1 MINKIFGYFKGGNND
16 PSISQNYKD
25 SLDKIKLQGS
35 FHKKIIGGTKETMGD
50 ECTLYLSLVNEKTFD
65 YNLNVYNDEYQFSSK
80 NENEINS
87 FINYSNFNF
96 SKIDTWETISFALTN
111 DRGFKLCY
119 EEGRE
124 VLVWEYNRDFYLF
137 YFFRDD
143 ENSKNKSDFFTHLV
157 NLIASYEYAE
167 NYETSSKLEGNSDYL
182 TNLGDVEE
190 ICEFLEQNYSG
201 IYGKNIEYSPEKI
214 EKKKSPIT
222 SSEKISLESD
232 LISKFDKISITQLNF
247 RESYPNAVRLF
258 ESKGMLHKYDKLK
271 DDLLVVTDNA
281 NLGIYS
287 VEPFKYYIVVE
298 EAQSSSGIPK
308 TLTMTSVSQ
317 DINLISNMK
326 ENLIMWLSQ
335 DDIGSNQKTAYNF
348 VFYTD
353 DVVDLFRRVIAK
365 GLYETSSLSKYE
377 DLKED
382 ERDWIENEN
391 MPDSEYDED
400 PVNDV
405 EMEMEN
411 EFQESATDQLNKIT
425 AQAYLH
431 DRTFVVRDDNTIGV
445 YKTDEDDIL
454 THLANLPAVLKYE
467 DKNLDI
473 KNAQM
478 FYSDTNMILLDQ
490 NNPSS
495 AFRFDLGK
503 GKIVEEWSADEMK
516 SIDQVSHERKFDQ
529 MTDNQIMIGMNK
541 NNLFTMDPRINKKN
555 KVVSSK
561 SYKTNPK
568 MSCLTSTDFGGVAT
582 GSLNGEIRLY
592 SGIGKNA
599 KTLLP
604 CFGDSIKSIDT
615 TADGKYLLATC
626 DKYLILV
633 PTSMKGDKNGFNT
646 QMGKEKPHPR
656 TLKIKPIDMTK
667 YHLEDLQFTP
677 AKFNVN
683 QIDGETNIITSMGDH
698 VIIWNFAKVKK
709 GILDDYRIKKLHQNV
724 VENQFKFNRNQFVV
738 TMDHSLRI
746 QNQKMMF
753 QDK

>member
-1 MINKIFGYFKGGNND
+1 MINKIFGFFKGGNND
-16 PSISQNYKD
+16 SHNYKD

-35 FHKKIIGGTKETMGD
+35 FHKKVIGGSKETIGD
-50 ECTLYLSLVNEKTFD
+50 ECTIYLSIVNDKTFD

-80 NENEINS
+80 NENFN
-87 FINYSNFNF
+87 NFKNIF
-96 SKIDTWETISFALTN
+96 HSKYLDTWETISFALTN

-119 EEGRE
+119 ENGRE

-137 YFFRDD
+137 YFFHDD
-143 ENSKNKSDFFTHLV
+143 ENSKNKPEFFTHLV

-167 NYETSSKLEGNSDYL
+167 DYEKASKLEGNSDYL
-182 TNLGDVEE
+182 TSLGEVEE
-190 ICEFLEQNYSG
+190 ICEFLDQNYSG
-201 IYGKNIEYSPEKI
+201 IYGEAKEKSP
-214 EKKKSPIT
+214 EKKKSPEST
-222 SSEKISLESD
+222 EKISLESD

-247 RESYPNAVRLF
+247 RESYPNATRLF
-258 ESKGMLHKYDKLK
+258 ESKGMLHKYDKVK
-271 DDLLVVTDNA
+271 DDLVVVSDNA
-281 NLGIYS
+281 NLGLYS
-287 VEPFKYYIVVE
+287 AEAFKYYLVVE
-298 EAQSSSGIPK
+298 EAQPSTGIPK
-308 TLTMTSVSQ
+308 TYTMTSVSQ
-317 DINLISNMK
+317 DINLITNMN

-335 DDIGSNQKTAYNF
+335 DDIGSNEKTAYNF

-353 DVVDLFRRVIAK
+353 DVVDLFRKVIAK
-365 GLYETSSLSKYE
+365 GRYESSSLSKYE

-391 MPDSEYDED
+391 MPDTEFDED
-400 PVNDV
+400 AVNDV
-405 EMEMEN
+405 DMEMEN
-411 EFQESATDQLNKIT
+411 EYQESATEKLNKVT

-445 YKTDEDDIL
+445 YKTDEEDIL
-454 THLANLPAVLKYE
+454 THLANLPAVVQYE

-473 KNAQM
+473 RNAQM

-490 NNPSS
+490 NNPNS

-503 GKIVEEWSADEMK
+503 GKIVEEWSAEEMK
-516 SIDQVSHERKFDQ
+516 TIDQVVHERKFDQ
-529 MTDNQIMIGMNK
+529 MTDNQVMHGVNK
-541 NNLFTMDPRINKKN
+541 NNLFTMDARVNKKN
-555 KVVSSK
+555 KVVATK

-592 SGIGKNA
+592 SGVGKNA

-604 CFGDSIKSIDT
+604 CFGDAIKSIDT

-633 PTSMKGDKNGFNT
+633 PTAMKGDKNGFNT

-677 AKFNVN
+677 ARFNVN
-683 QIDGETNIITSMGDH
+683 KIDGEANIITSMGDY
-698 VIIWNFAKVKK
+698 VVIWNFAKVKK
-709 GILDDYRIKKLHQNV
+709 GILDDYKIKRVNQHV
-724 VENQFKFNRNQFVV
+724 IENQFKFNRNQIVV
-738 TMDHSLRI
+738 TMDHKLRI

-753 QDK
+753 HDK